1 MSPTK
6 HATLGASNAVRW
18 LACPGS
24 VAAIEA
30 MPIGDT
36 SSPFA
41 IEGTAAHELSELTL
55 RKNKQ
60 PQYWIGKA
68 LEEMPE
74 WVVDEEMANYVQ
86 VYTDYC
92 RAIAKNADEVF
103 IEQTVSYEDWVPG
116 GFGTNDFGALLIDEK
131 RIKIADL
138 KYGKGVQV
146 DAENNPQAMLYALG
160 TYAEYG
166 WVSEFDYIDIAI
178 VQPRLNHISEWTI
191 SVKDLLK
198 WAEWVSQRA
207 EIALSKDAERV
218 PGEKQCRFCEAK
230 PKCKALMKYTEDI
243 IMAEFDD
250 LDDMPSPDT
259 LTDAQLRKVLET
271 KSLIEGWLS
280 SVEALVRERLEG
292 GESFDGFK
300 LVEGR
305 SLRKWANEQT
315 AAETLTEALGADVAF
330 KATLISPA
338 QAEKALKKDERKL
351 LDDIVVKPAGKPTL
365 VPESDKRPAINLIEG
380 DFEDVSTG

>member
-6 HATLGASNAVRW
+6 HAALGASNAHRW
-18 LACPGS
+18 LHCPGS
-24 VAAIEA
+24 VAAESGIT
-30 MPIGDT
+30 DT
-36 SSPFA
+36 GSVFA
-41 IEGTAAHELSELTL
+41 QEGTAAHELSELTL

-74 WVVDEEMANYVQ
+74 WVVDEEMADYVQ

-92 RAIAKNADEVF
+92 RAIAKDADEVF
-103 IEQTVSYEDWVPG
+103 IEQTVSYEDWVPQ
-116 GFGTNDFGALLIDEK
+116 GFGTNDFGALLIEDK

-218 PGEKQCRFCEAK
+218 PGEKQCRFCKAK
-230 PKCKALMKYTEDI
+230 ATCKALMKYTEDI

-259 LTDAQLRKVLET
+259 LSDKELRKVLEM
-271 KSLIEGWLS
+271 KGLIEGWLS
-280 SVEALVRERLEG
+280 SVETVVRERLEG
-292 GESFDGFK
+292 GGSFDGFK

-305 SLRKWANEQT
+305 SLRKWTNEQT

-330 KATLISPA
+330 KSTLISPA

-365 VPESDKRPAINLIEG
+365 VPESDKRPAINLTDE
-380 DFEDVSTG
+380 DFEEVA

>member
-6 HATLGASNAVRW
+6 HSNLGASSAHRW

-30 MPIGDT
+30 LPIGDT

-60 PQYWIGKA
+60 PQYWIGKT
-68 LEEMPE
+68 LEEMDD
-74 WVVDEEMANYVQ
+74 WVVDEEMADYVQ

-92 RAIAKNADEVF
+92 RAIARDADEVF
-103 IEQTVSYEDWVPG
+103 IEQTVSYEDWVPQ
-116 GFGTNDFGALLIDEK
+116 GFGTNDFGALLVEDK

-230 PKCKALMKYTEDI
+230 PTCKALMKYTEDI

-259 LTDAQLRKVLET
+259 LSDKELRKVLEM
-271 KSLIEGWLS
+271 KGLIEGWLS
-280 SVEALVRERLEG
+280 SVETVVRERLEG

-305 SLRKWANEQT
+305 SLRKWTNEQT

-330 KATLISPA
+330 KSTLISPA
-338 QAEKALKKDERKL
+338 QAEKVLKKDERKL

-365 VPESDKRPAINLIEG
+365 VPESDKRPAINLTDE
-380 DFEDVSTG
+380 DFEEVG

>member
-6 HATLGASNAVRW
+6 HAALGASNAHRW
-18 LACPGS
+18 LHCPGS
-24 VAAIEA
+24 VAAESGISDK
-30 MPIGDT
+30 G
-36 SSPFA
+36 SVFA
-41 IEGTAAHELSELTL
+41 QEGTAAHELSELVL
-55 RKNKQ
+55 RSKKQ
-60 PQYWIGKA
+60 PQDWIGKP
-68 LEEMPE
+68 LEEMPD
-74 WVVDEEMANYVQ
+74 WIVDEEMASYVQ

-92 RAIAKNADEVF
+92 RAIAKDADEVF
-103 IEQTVSYEDWVPG
+103 IEQTVSYEDWVPQ
-116 GFGTNDFGALLIDEK
+116 GFGTNDFGALLIDGR

-178 VQPRLNHISEWTI
+178 VQPRLDHISEWTI

-218 PGEKQCRFCEAK
+218 PGEKQCRFCKAK
-230 PKCKALMKYTEDI
+230 PTCKALMKYTEDI

-250 LDDMPSPDT
+250 LENIPSPDK
-259 LTDAQLRKVLET
+259 LTDAQLRLVLEQ
-271 KSLIEGWLS
+271 KSMIEGWLS
-280 SVEALVRERLEG
+280 SVEASVRERLEAG
-292 GESFDGFK
+292 QHFEGFK

-305 SLRKWANEQT
+305 SLRIWGNETQ
-315 AAETLTEALGADVAF
+315 AAEVLSETLGVDVAF
-330 KATLISPA
+330 KSTLISPA
-338 QAEKALKKDERKL
+338 QAEKALKKDQRKL
-351 LDDIVVKPAGKPTL
+351 LDDLVVKPSGKPTL
-365 VPESDKRPAINLIEG
+365 VPESDKRPAINLIDD
-380 DFEDVSTG
+380 DFDDVS